1 MLKWKP
7 RARHRQQHLAF
18 GKNTTY
24 SLLHSTHHAEV
35 QSHVTDEKENR
46 NGPSAFLLCYS
57 QGLAN
62 RAFSLYVV
70 CKTYAE
76 DSLGPSLQL
85 ITGMR

>member
-1 MLKWKP
+1 MLEWKP
-7 RARHRQQHLAF
+7 RARHCQQHLTF

-35 QSHVTDEKENR
+35 QSHGTDEKDNALAENR

-57 QGLAN
+57 HGLAN

-76 DSLGPSLQL
+76 DSLGPSL
-85 ITGMR
+85 